1 MRSDWFRDALLD
13 LPPSSSRI
21 TLSAIPPRARGRGR
35 GHGSGSGNDSPEP
48 ERDAD
53 VTANST
59 IRTGR
64 GIGEMGQFSIQAE
77 GDFGSVELDYP
88 NDKEVMQRFICVDEG
103 ISFSYHSAHFAHLSR
118 ALQNSIK
125 VCLEIQS
132 DGFLSAQIMMAEG
145 EELGEHG
152 GLLHYKMQA
161 LEDEVL

>member
-21 TLSAIPPRARGRGR
+21 TLSAIPPRDRGRGR

-48 ERDAD
+48 ERNAD

-64 GIGEMGQFSIQAE
+64 RIGEMGQFSIQAE

-145 EELGEHG
+145 EKLGEHG